1 MDVKQIK
8 QMETALADAR
18 DKARTELLGELNVKI
33 AQLGDIGFKYELV
46 ENGTAKKLGRPR
58 KEKVNGATG

>member
-18 DKARTELLGELNVKI
+18 DKAKTELLGEVNTKI
-33 AQLGDIGFKYELV
+33 AQLADIGFAFELA
-46 ENGTAKKLGRPR
+46 EKNGKPHIGRPR
-58 KEKVNGATG
+58 KEKANGVV